1 MAAKD
6 RLAGLRRAILR
17 EWRGG
22 DEPESL
28 DSRVHQPE
36 EFIAEILRSAG
47 ASDGIEIE
55 KLREIWREIAGDF
68 VAANAAPDS
77 LKGGC
82 LTLRVL
88 QPAMRF
94 HLEQMK
100 GKLLKNLKQAAG
112 DKVVTSIR
120 FKHG

>member
-1 MAAKD
+1 MAEKD
-6 RLAGLRRAILR
+6 RLARLRRAILR

-22 DEPESL
+22 DEPEAL
-28 DSRVHQPE
+28 DARVRQPN
-36 EFIAEILRSAG
+36 EFLAEILKSAG

-77 LKGGC
+77 LRNGC

-100 GKLLKNLKQAAG
+100 GQLLKNLKRAAG
-112 DKVVTSIR
+112 EGVVSSIR